1 VKRKPRTVRVSLQT
15 KVVIGLLA
23 IAVVPTL
30 VAVFFVQQVADVAQS
45 VAIGEA
51 DRLYD
56 TLERTRLAYVE
67 SVEARKASFR
77 ASALLAA
84 TDEGLARSCRA
95 ALSGEN
101 LDPLSGENPD
111 PVVDKELARLLGADR
126 WLGAVVLEGPDFRT
140 VAERDL
146 IAEKRLASF
155 QSMRLENPLVGMP
168 ECRLT
173 MTYVTDRGLRLG
185 QDLATLGDVLREH
198 KKIEKIRTRLP
209 PWYKVVFAISV
220 GSFALAL
227 TLAGIFV
234 ARRTTRRIDR
244 LVAATRRVAEG
255 DLESRVDVA
264 GPDELG
270 DLARAFDEMTAELR
284 RSRAEIEYLEKI
296 GAWQEIA
303 RRLAHEIK
311 NPLTPIQ
318 LAVQQ
323 LHTKY
328 GGEDPRFRAML
339 DDAHAI
345 VTEEIAGLRRLVDAF
360 SGFAKLPRVE
370 PAPLDLALVV
380 DDVARDFS
388 GGEPERRDRAPERGA
403 AERLGERREGEPS
416 RSCVLDVDPPKEPI
430 TVAGDRLLLRR
441 ALTNLVE
448 NAKQAGAKKI
458 RIGWRDDGA
467 RARLTIDDDG
477 PGVPADLRPR
487 IFDPYVTTKPHGTGL
502 GLAIVKKTIL
512 EHGGEITLSA
522 TPSPL
527 GGARFEITLPV

>member
-1 VKRKPRTVRVSLQT
+1 MSVRLSLQS

-23 IAVVPTL
+23 IAVVPTA
-30 VAVFFVQQVADVAQS
+30 VAVFFVQQVAEVAQS

-56 TLERTRLAYVE
+56 ALERTKLAYVE
-67 SVEARKASFR
+67 SIEARKASFR

-84 TDEGLARSCRA
+84 ADPEVMGACREA
-95 ALSGEN
+95 S
-101 LDPLSGENPD
+101 PD
-111 PVVDKELARLLGADR
+111 SLPRLIRADR
-126 WLGAVVLEGPDFRT
+126 WLGAATLSGAGFRID
-140 VAERDL
+140 AERDL
-146 IAEKRLASF
+146 VGEKRLASF
-155 QSMRLENPLVGMP
+155 SSMRLEHPVAGAP
-168 ECRLT
+168 DCRLT
-173 MTYVTDRGLRLG
+173 LTYVTDRGLRLG

-209 PWYKVVFAISV
+209 PWYRVAFVISV

-227 TLAGIFV
+227 TLVGIFV

-264 GPDELG
+264 GRDELG
-270 DLARAFDEMTAELR
+270 DLARAFDEMIAELR

-328 GGEDPRFRAML
+328 SGDDPRYRAML

-370 PAPLDLALVV
+370 PAPLDLAQVV
-380 DDVARDFS
+380 EDVARDAAS
-388 GGEPERRDRAPERGA
+388 PLEVELNAPP
-403 AERLGERREGEPS
+403 LP
-416 RSCVLDVDPPKEPI
+416 V

-441 ALTNLVE
+441 ALANLVE
-448 NAKQAGAKKI
+448 NARQAGAKKV
-458 RIGWRDDGA
+458 RLGWRADGA
-467 RARLTIDDDG
+467 RARLIVDDDG
-477 PGVPADLRPR
+477 PGVPAELRPR

-512 EHGGEITLSA
+512 EHGGEITLA
-522 TPSPL
+522 AAASPL
-527 GGARFEITLPV
+527 GGARFEITLPL